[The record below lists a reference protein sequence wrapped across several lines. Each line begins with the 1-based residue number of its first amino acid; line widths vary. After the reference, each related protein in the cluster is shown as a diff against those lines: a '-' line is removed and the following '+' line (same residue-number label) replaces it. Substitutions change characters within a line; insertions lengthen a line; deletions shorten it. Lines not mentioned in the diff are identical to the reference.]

1 MVNFLIRRFAYM
13 IITVFF
19 ASLIGFAII
28 ELPPGSYLEYE
39 IQRLRSQGGNVSQ
52 DQIRALELRYG
63 INDAL
68 PVKYWKWVSGFVRGD
83 FGQSFEYNKQVGDLI
98 WGRLGF
104 TLALSLSSLLFAWL
118 VAIPIGV
125 YSATHKYTL
134 PDYLITFLQFLGVS
148 IPGFLLALVLMIFS
162 SQVLGWD
169 VGGLFSNQYV
179 DAPWSGGKLVDLL
192 KHIWVPIVVIGASTT
207 AGLTRV
213 MRGNLLDVLNMQYV
227 QTARAKGLK
236 ENIVIWKHAVRNAL
250 HPLVM
255 SLGGSLPFLI
265 SGETIASLVLNLPTA
280 GPLYTNA
287 LLRKDMYLAGTFLMF
302 LVVLIV
308 LGNFL
313 ADLLLAWVDP
323 RVRLE

>member
-1 MVNFLIRRFAYM
+1 MVTFLVRRLAYM

-19 ASLIGFAII
+19 ASLIGFMII
-28 ELPPGSYLEYE
+28 ELPPGSYLDTY
-39 IQRLRSQGGNVSQ
+39 IQKLRSSGGDVSQ
-52 DQIRALELRYG
+52 DQIKALELRYG
-63 INDAL
+63 IND
-68 PVKYWKWVSGFVRGD
+68 PVYVKYWKWASGFFTGD
-83 FGQSFEYNKQVGDLI
+83 FGQSFEYDRPVSTLI
-98 WGRLGF
+98 WGRLG
-104 TLALSLSSLLFAWL
+104 LSIALSLASLLFAWL

-125 YSATHKYTL
+125 YSATHKYTI
-134 PDYLITFLQFLGVS
+134 PDYIVTFLQFLGIS
-148 IPGFLLALVLMIFS
+148 IPGFLFALVLMVFS

-169 VGGLFSNQYV
+169 VGGLFSNKYM
-179 DAPWSGGKLVDLL
+179 DAPWSGAKFVDLL
-192 KHIWVPIVVIGASTT
+192 QHIWIPIVVIGAATT

-236 ENIVIWKHAVRNAL
+236 ENVVIWKHAVRNAL

-255 SLGGSLPFLI
+255 SLGGALPGLI
-265 SGETIASLVLNLPTA
+265 SSETIASIVLNLPTT

-287 LLRKDMYLAGTFLMF
+287 LLKKDMYLAGTFLMF
-302 LVVLIV
+302 LVILIV
-308 LGNFL
+308 IGNFL

>member
-1 MVNFLIRRFAYM
+1 MVNFLIRRIAYM
-13 IITVFF
+13 LITVFF

-39 IQRLRSQGGNVSQ
+39 IQRLRAQGGNVSQ

-63 INDAL
+63 INDPL
-68 PVKYWKWVSGFVRGD
+68 PVKYYKWVSGFAVGD
-83 FGQSFEYNKQVGDLI
+83 FGQSFEYNKQVSELI

-179 DAPWSGGKLVDLL
+179 DAPWSGGKLLDLL

-236 ENIVIWKHAVRNAL
+236 ENVVIWKHAVRNAL

-302 LVVLIV
+302 LVILIV
-308 LGNFL
+308 IGNFL

>member
-1 MVNFLIRRFAYM
+1 MINFLIRRFAYM
-13 IITVFF
+13 IITAIF

-28 ELPPGSYLEYE
+28 ELPPGSYLDAEVA
-39 IQRLRSQGGNVSQ
+39 RLRQAGGNVSQ
-52 DQIRALELRYG
+52 DQIKALEARYG
-63 INDAL
+63 INDPL

-83 FGQSFEYNKQVGDLI
+83 FGEAFEYNKPVGDLL

-104 TLALSLSSLLFAWL
+104 TIGLSLASLLFAWT

-125 YSATHKYTL
+125 YSATHKYSL
-134 PDYLITFLQFLGVS
+134 PDYIVTFLQFLGISV
-148 IPGFLLALVLMIFS
+148 PGFLLALVLMVFS

-169 VGGLFSNQYV
+169 VGGLFSNRYV
-179 DAPWSGGKLVDLL
+179 DAPWSGGKLIDLL
-192 KHIWVPIVVIGASTT
+192 EHIWIPILVVGASTT

-236 ENIVIWKHAVRNAL
+236 ENLVIWKHAVRNAL

-255 SLGGSLPFLI
+255 SLGGALPFLI
-265 SGETIASLVLNLPTA
+265 SGETIASLVLNLPSA

-287 LLRKDMYLAGTFLMF
+287 LLKKDMYLAGTFLMF
-302 LVVLIV
+302 LVILIV
-308 LGNFL
+308 IGNFL

>member
-13 IITVFF
+13 VITVVF

-28 ELPPGSYLEYE
+28 DLPPGSYLEYE
-39 IQRLRSQGGNVSQ
+39 IQRLRAQGGNVSQ
-52 DQIRALELRYG
+52 DQVRALELRYG
-63 INDAL
+63 INDPL
-68 PVKYWKWVSGFVRGD
+68 PVKYFKWVSGFVVGD
-83 FGQSFEYNKQVGDLI
+83 YGQSFEYNRPVGDLI

-125 YSATHKYTL
+125 YSATHKYSL
-134 PDYLITFLQFLGVS
+134 PDYFITFLQFLGISV
-148 IPGFLLALVLMIFS
+148 PGFLLALVLMIFT

-169 VGGLFSNQYV
+169 VGGLFSNQYAQ
-179 DAPWSGGKLVDLL
+179 APWSWGKFVDFL
-192 KHIWVPIVVIGASTT
+192 KHVWIPIVVIGASTT

-236 ENIVIWKHAVRNAL
+236 ENVVIWKHAVRNAL

-255 SLGGSLPFLI
+255 SLGGALPGLI
-265 SGETIASLVLNLPTA
+265 SGETIAALVLNLPTA
-280 GPLYTNA
+280 GPLYINA

-302 LVVLIV
+302 LVILIV
-308 LGNFL
+308 IGNFL

-323 RVRLE
+323 RIRLE

>member
-13 IITVFF
+13 IITAIF

-28 ELPPGSYLEYE
+28 ELPPGSYLDAEVA
-39 IQRLRSQGGNVSQ
+39 RLRQAGGNVSQ
-52 DQIRALELRYG
+52 DQIKALEARYG
-63 INDAL
+63 INDPL

-83 FGQSFEYNKQVGDLI
+83 FGEAFEYNKPVGDLL

-104 TLALSLSSLLFAWL
+104 TIGLSLASLLFAWT

-125 YSATHKYTL
+125 YSATHKYSI
-134 PDYLITFLQFLGVS
+134 PDYIVTFLQFLGIS
-148 IPGFLLALVLMIFS
+148 IPGFLLALVLMVFS

-169 VGGLFSNQYV
+169 VGGLFSNRYV
-179 DAPWSGGKLVDLL
+179 DAPWSGGKLIDLL
-192 KHIWVPIVVIGASTT
+192 EHIWIPILVVGASTT

-236 ENIVIWKHAVRNAL
+236 ENLVIWKHAVRNAL

-255 SLGGSLPFLI
+255 SLGGALPFLI
-265 SGETIASLVLNLPTA
+265 SGETIASLVLNLPSA

-287 LLRKDMYLAGTFLMF
+287 LLKKDMYLAGTFLMF
-302 LVVLIV
+302 LVILIV
-308 LGNFL
+308 IGNFL

>member
-13 IITVFF
+13 IITAIF

-28 ELPPGSYLEYE
+28 ELPPGSYLDAEVS
-39 IQRLRSQGGNVSQ
+39 RLRQAGGNVSQ

-63 INDAL
+63 ISDPL
-68 PVKYWKWVSGFVRGD
+68 PIKYWKWVSGFVRGD
-83 FGQSFEYNKQVGDLI
+83 FGQAFEYNRPVGDLI

-104 TLALSLSSLLFAWL
+104 TIALALSSLVFAWI

-125 YSATHKYTL
+125 YSATHKYSI
-134 PDYLITFLQFLGVS
+134 PDYIITFIQFLGIS
-148 IPGFLLALVLMIFS
+148 IPGFLLALVLLVFS

-169 VGGLFSNQYV
+169 VGGLFSNRYV
-179 DAPWSGGKLVDLL
+179 DAPWSWGKFVDLL
-192 KHIWVPIVVIGASTT
+192 KHIWIPILVVAASTT

-236 ENIVIWKHAVRNAL
+236 ENLVIWKHAVRNAL

-265 SGETIASLVLNLPTA
+265 SGETIASIVLNLPSA

-287 LLRKDMYLAGTFLMF
+287 LLKKDMYLAGTFLMF

-308 LGNFL
+308 IGNFL